1 VLDMNAT
8 KEAGTGLSYGE
19 AYQAWRD
26 SCERYLALA
35 RSGASATT
43 LREAAAAIH
52 QAALQKGRLA
62 RDSEDTEH

>member
-8 KEAGTGLSYGE
+8 RETGTGLSYRD

-43 LREAAAAIH
+43 LRLAAAAIH

-62 RDSEDTEH
+62 RDGDDTEH